1 VTWSGLQGIGFTRAF
16 DAEIPMDK
24 KKRRRKEEEEEEEEE
39 EGINK
44 FVLHL

>member
-24 KKRRRKEEEEEEEEE
+24 KKRRRKEEEE
-39 EGINK
+39 GIDK